1 MDPDEFKRRFIDT
14 LSEEE
19 RRRMCG
25 EGLHAFGFLY
35 LVDGPEGGYCT
46 PYYVNER
53 LRLEGVSVAPMEGT
67 SLTERL
73 LIELRHIAADV
84 QDRGAQAMVLV
95 VERKC
100 EHPVLKAFSEM
111 GYEIRRYGTAL
122 QPERT
127 EASVTTP

>member
-1 MDPDEFKRRFIDT
+1 
-14 LSEEE
+14 
-19 RRRMCG
+19 
-25 EGLHAFGFLY
+25 
-35 LVDGPEGGYCT
+35 
-46 PYYVNER
+46 
-53 LRLEGVSVAPMEGT
+53 MEGT

-84 QDRGAQAMVLV
+84 QDRCAQAMVLV

-100 EHPVLKAFSEM
+100 EHPVLKAFIEM